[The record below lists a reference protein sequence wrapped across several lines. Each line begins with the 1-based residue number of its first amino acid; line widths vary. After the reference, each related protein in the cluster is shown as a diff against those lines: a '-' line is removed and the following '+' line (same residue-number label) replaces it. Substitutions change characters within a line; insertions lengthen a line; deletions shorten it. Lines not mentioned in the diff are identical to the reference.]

1 MDPVNG
7 PLFTCLSCSIAFA
20 SAEDQRAHYRSD
32 YHRYN
37 MKRRVA
43 SLPPV
48 SATVFNQ
55 KVLERRQETAVISSP
70 RGSSCEVCGKTY
82 TTENAYRSHINS
94 KKHKENEIKAASQL
108 RNAQSHHVDN
118 DDFYEP
124 PLNPPQPPTPELRS
138 KRGSDDETNRTI
150 DAKIAAA
157 RSKLSTSSCLF
168 CTHSSSCLED
178 NLSHMSSS
186 HSFFV
191 PDAEYLVDITG
202 LSVRKHMIDKG
213 HCKIAY
219 DTESDKLEVS
229 DYYDFTTSYPT
240 EASRRKKETK
250 LADDED
256 WEDVEDDSCSSEDL
270 DEVDDPSA
278 SESDDSESLP
288 DNQLTYGDTEYEL
301 VLPSGARI
309 GHRSMKRY
317 YSQSLHSIHVKE
329 EDPNTGAALVRRLL
343 ADKNSALVPRKG
355 GFGAFGLGTEA
366 VKARNKGEAREA
378 GRHVREFRDQRR
390 REDFKTKV
398 AFIHNSQKH
407 FRDPLLQVSHSAS
420 MRAPYVRFR
429 FYPSMSRV
437 VYPLSVDS
445 QTYRAGSG
453 TIVYQVDLD
462 K

>member
-20 SAEDQRAHYRSD
+20 SAEDQTLLSSTKKCSREDRKPLSYPLLED
-32 YHRYN
+32 
-37 MKRRVA
+37 
-43 SLPPV
+43 PV
-48 SATVFNQ
+48 VKCAGKAPNIHI
-55 KVLERRQETAVISSP
+55 L
-70 RGSSCEVCGKTY
+70 KTY

-94 KKHKENEIKAASQL
+94 KKHKENEVKAASQL
-108 RNAQSHHVDN
+108 RNAQSHHVVN

-124 PLNPPQPPTPELRS
+124 PLNPPQPPPPELQVPL
-138 KRGSDDETNRTI
+138 GEIAET
-150 DAKIAAA
+150 KIAVGNVCIYCNGKG
-157 RSKLSTSSCLF
+157 RELRT
-168 CTHSSSCLED
+168 LE
-178 NLSHMSSS
+178 
-186 HSFFV
+186 
-191 PDAEYLVDITG
+191 A
-202 LSVRKHMIDKG
+202 VRKHMIDKG

-317 YSQSLHSIHVKE
+317 YS
-329 EDPNTGAALVRRLL
+329 P
-343 ADKNSALVPRKG
+343 
-355 GFGAFGLGTEA
+355 
-366 VKARNKGEAREA
+366 
-378 GRHVREFRDQRR
+378 
-390 REDFKTKV
+390 V
-398 AFIHNSQKH
+398 A
-407 FRDPLLQVSHSAS
+407 P
-420 MRAPYVRFR
+420 
-429 FYPSMSRV
+429 
-437 VYPLSVDS
+437 
-445 QTYRAGSG
+445 
-453 TIVYQVDLD
+453 
-462 K
+462 